1 MTDDERVRLFVALEL
16 PGCVRDDLAAWRSPI
31 LAATPALRPVAP
43 ESMHVTL
50 CFLGWRRA
58 GEVRAIAA
66 ACAVASSLDPAGL
79 TVSEA
84 LWLPPRRPRVL
95 TVSLS
100 DESGRLVQV
109 QALLSRRLEAGG
121 WYVPKKRA
129 FLAHVTVAR
138 VRKGGRVGRNVALP
152 DPPPVS
158 FEGSTVTLF
167 QSRLSP
173 KGARYVALATVALGN

>member
-16 PGCVRDDLAAWRSPI
+16 PDRVRDDLAAWRSPI

-58 GEVRAIAA
+58 GDVPAIGA
-66 ACAVASSLDPAGL
+66 ACAAASSLDPAGL

-84 LWLPPRRPRVL
+84 LWLPPRRPGVL

-100 DESGRLVQV
+100 DESGRLVQI
-109 QALLSRRLEAGG
+109 QALLSRQLEAGG
-121 WYVPKKRA
+121 WYVPEKRP

-138 VRKGGRVGRNVALP
+138 VRKGGRVGGASLP
-152 DPPPVS
+152 EPPAIA
-158 FEGSTVTLF
+158 FEGSAVTLF
-167 QSRLSP
+167 RSRLSP
-173 KGARYVALATVALGN
+173 RGAQYVGLSRVKLGG